1 MYPLTIIK
9 EYLWWDLQSENIHS
23 ILELRYN
30 TRNTRYIQECLP
42 CWHAKHV
49 SLHFAFVTK
58 FLRVVLMWV
67 SEKSICSQLSPC
79 DNCLTYQWH
88 LLIVGGLDSKGKLNL
103 ENSCRD

>member
-9 EYLWWDLQSENIHS
+9 ECLWWDLQSENLHS

-30 TRNTRYIQECLP
+30 TRNMRYSQECLP

-58 FLRVVLMWV
+58 FLRVALMWV
-67 SEKSICSQLSPC
+67 SEKLICSQLSPC

-88 LLIVGGLDSKGKLNL
+88 LLIVWSLDSKGKLNL